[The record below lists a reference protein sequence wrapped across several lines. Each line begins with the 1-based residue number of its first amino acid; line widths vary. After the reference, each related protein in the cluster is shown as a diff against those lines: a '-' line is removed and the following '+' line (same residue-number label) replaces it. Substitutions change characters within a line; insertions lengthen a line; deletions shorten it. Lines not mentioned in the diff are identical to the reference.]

1 MNTWNDKLHNNFRS
15 VSLTLILFNVSQDK
29 YTMLLLSLLS
39 MDWAIT
45 GVIMIVVFYL
55 TSVYLRDRRLR
66 SFLPPGP
73 VAWPL
78 VGNLP
83 QIIGQD
89 LHIALTNLAD
99 IFGNL
104 VWMKMGSEN
113 VLVVNSMDAAVASL
127 VRQGKV
133 FSGRPRKRK
142 TVEVLLGEGKD
153 IVMNDVL
160 PELKIHRRIVHSFLS
175 SQTHSDKDRL
185 KHIILNESRSLED
198 KMKTFSS
205 ESVSFDPKF
214 QVARVVA
221 NVLCQ
226 CILSRRFDD
235 VDEQFHEQ
243 LRIVQDIVDNIESFN
258 IVDVI
263 PWLEVRWIFFL
274 YFLLPLLY
282 YFEIKLIKEIVL
294 MISTICLRVDLLLK

>member
-1 MNTWNDKLHNNFRS
+1 
-15 VSLTLILFNVSQDK
+15 
-29 YTMLLLSLLS
+29 
-39 MDWAIT
+39 
-45 GVIMIVVFYL
+45 
-55 TSVYLRDRRLR
+55 
-66 SFLPPGP
+66 
-73 VAWPL
+73 
-78 VGNLP
+78 
-83 QIIGQD
+83 
-89 LHIALTNLAD
+89 
-99 IFGNL
+99 
-104 VWMKMGSEN
+104 MKMGSEN
-113 VLVVNSMDAAVASL
+113 VLMVNNMDAAVASL
-127 VRQGKV
+127 VRQGKI

-142 TVEVLLGEGKD
+142 TVEVLLGEGRD

-185 KHIILNESRSLED
+185 KNIILNESKSLEE
-198 KMKTFSS
+198 KMKTFSDDN
-205 ESVSFDPKF
+205 ESFDPKF

-263 PWLEVRWIFFL
+263 PWLEVCTCICNL
-274 YFLLPLLY
+274 SH
-282 YFEIKLIKEIVL
+282 EITFHNSDKMSCKSMLGQ
-294 MISTICLRVDLLLK
+294 S

>member
-1 MNTWNDKLHNNFRS
+1 
-15 VSLTLILFNVSQDK
+15 
-29 YTMLLLSLLS
+29 
-39 MDWAIT
+39 
-45 GVIMIVVFYL
+45 MIVVFYL

-133 FSGRPRKRK
+133 FSGRPGRGR
-142 TVEVLLGEGKD
+142 
-153 IVMNDVL
+153 
-160 PELKIHRRIVHSFLS
+160 
-175 SQTHSDKDRL
+175 
-185 KHIILNESRSLED
+185 
-198 KMKTFSS
+198 
-205 ESVSFDPKF
+205 
-214 QVARVVA
+214 
-221 NVLCQ
+221 
-226 CILSRRFDD
+226 
-235 VDEQFHEQ
+235 
-243 LRIVQDIVDNIESFN
+243 
-258 IVDVI
+258 
-263 PWLEVRWIFFL
+263 PWKFFL
-274 YFLLPLLY
+274 GRGKTL
-282 YFEIKLIKEIVL
+282 
-294 MISTICLRVDLLLK
+294 